1 MESVGQILRNE
12 RLRQLLTL
20 EEVSA
25 STRISFKNLD
35 AIENDDLKQISSQFF
50 YRSFVR
56 QFADRLGLEFST
68 VSAAVESSANSLPR
82 ALIPGEDGAPL
93 PRVPALRL
101 NRKIDSR
108 WVSSVAT
115 LVLVIAGCTSVS
127 ALWHAS
133 KSAAGRASIQQ
144 LMSRFEI
151 NWSRAS
157 SPSKPQQ
164 GTPQAAQ
171 VPDTKP
177 QPTQATPEVPLA
189 NSMAPD
195 STAGFQIEVS
205 AIERTWLSIVSDG
218 RQVYSGILKTDESKT
233 LEVRESARIKTGNA
247 GGVDVVFNG
256 KEIGT
261 LGPKGQIR
269 TVVFTKNNYEIV
281 DPSEHAV
288 LSNSGAARPSRV
300 LTSYRRHTTPPALP
314 SRFRLAGF
322 RRTVE

>member
-25 STRISFKNLD
+25 STRISFKSLD
-35 AIENDDLKQISSQFF
+35 AIERDDLKQISSPFF

-93 PRVPALRL
+93 PRVAALRP

-108 WVSSVAT
+108 WVS
-115 LVLVIAGCTSVS
+115 LVFSLILVIAGCSSVS

-133 KSAAGRASIQQ
+133 KSASGRATIEQ
-144 LMSRFEI
+144 LVRRFEI
-151 NWSRAS
+151 SW
-157 SPSKPQQ
+157 
-164 GTPQAAQ
+164 PQASGKPGHERQAAAQ
-171 VPDTKP
+171 LP
-177 QPTQATPEVPLA
+177 ATNALPAKAVPEVLA
-189 NSMAPD
+189 PSSIPQD
-195 STAGFQIEVS
+195 STEGFRIEVE

-218 RQVYSGILKTDESKT
+218 RRVYSGVLQADESKT
-233 LEVRESARIKTGNA
+233 LNVRESARIKTGNA

-256 KEIGT
+256 REIGT

-269 TVVFTKNNYEIV
+269 TVVFTKDNYEIV
-281 DPSEHAV
+281 DPSEHA
-288 LSNSGAARPSRV
+288 LLGNSLKPGAAWPPET
-300 LTSYRRHTTPPALP
+300 LTSYRRRTAPFALLKP
-314 SRFRLAGF
+314 IQARRF
-322 RRTVE
+322 